1 MATSASRQNYI
12 AANAE
17 AAMEQMRKYGI
28 PASITLAQGIIE
40 SASGQSTLAQTANN
54 HFGVKGTFN
63 GAYVLANDDKPNE
76 KFKKYDNVAQSYED
90 HSKVLMSSRYQK
102 HTNGLAQDDYKGWAQ
117 AIQEG
122 GYATASNYVATI
134 VSVIESNN
142 LQQYDRMVMEQVK
155 KGGRYSM
162 PLDRKDMLLIT
173 SPYGK
178 REDPINKGQTQIHHG
193 IDLRAQNNS
202 ILATENGGK
211 VIDVNHS
218 TNSGGGKSLTIEY
231 SSEDGTK
238 TRVQYM
244 HLSQIDVKVGDAVGA
259 GQKLGVTGNTGTQS
273 IGEHLH
279 FGVIHVDKEGKQ

>member
-1 MATSASRQNYI
+1 
-12 AANAE
+12 
-17 AAMEQMRKYGI
+17 
-28 PASITLAQGIIE
+28 
-40 SASGQSTLAQTANN
+40 
-54 HFGVKGTFN
+54 
-63 GAYVLANDDKPNE
+63 
-76 KFKKYDNVAQSYED
+76 
-90 HSKVLMSSRYQK
+90 
-102 HTNGLAQDDYKGWAQ
+102 
-117 AIQEG
+117 
-122 GYATASNYVATI
+122 
-134 VSVIESNN
+134 
-142 LQQYDRMVMEQVK
+142 
-155 KGGRYSM
+155 M

-259 GQKLGVTGNTGTQS
+259 GQKLGVTDPDDACDEH
-273 IGEHLH
+273 GE
-279 FGVIHVDKEGKQ
+279 KEQGGEDGGYHRCRSE